1 MRVTYRSGTLSL
13 AEVAGGAMD
22 DQDGSVKERET
33 DAPGIWQR
41 LLGLRHHWLVRFA
54 IAYAVAAWLIVQVAA
69 TIGPAFDLPSWF
81 LRAVIGSALLGFFLL
96 LGGAA
101 IIARQRPS
109 VSAGGR
115 QRRWLLGASLAALVA
130 AVGGIGFLAR
140 DAMLGDEQITV
151 AVLPFTDLSPGH
163 DKAYFAEGVAEEIL
177 SSLATERAI
186 KVLGRTTARQLDRAA
201 GPAAIRASLG
211 VTHLLEGSARTAGDE
226 LRVNVRLIDTA
237 DGSELWEEKYR
248 GRLADVFAVQDRIA
262 ETVVKRLRGTFA
274 IGAMRETKETA
285 FDVYQNY
292 LAARA
297 LSRDRTEIRLTQALN
312 LAKKVVEVDPNY
324 APGRALLAE
333 LLFLLSDDDNAY
345 GTIPVAQARRQGELN
360 ARAAIR
366 LAPQAADGYAALGLL
381 LPPKQAIAPLERAVL
396 LDPSR
401 ADIRSWL
408 AIRLDGLGRHDE
420 ALKLYRAAA
429 DIEPLWAMPIANLVP
444 ALTAAGRQD
453 EALRAVRDFRRRGG
467 SEAQADRFASS
478 IANWTGDIA
487 SAISNAKAGLAKDP
501 TLPDVRLRMAIDYH
515 FVGLDERAPGGL
527 SGQYTRLMVPF
538 FSADYGTLRQR
549 IVAAGPR
556 LWDAPDG
563 DFAFFHLAAIRDW
576 DRLASIYDGRRPPL
590 SESCEKQNGQVFAV
604 ALALRE
610 KGRDSEAKAVLRC
623 PRDRASVESRVR
635 ERAQNHLAGDLEYD
649 RASFSAFDRKP
660 GEALLFLEQ
669 AVAAGWLG
677 RPYSSRLTD
686 YPLFDSLRADSRFQA
701 LQQRIDRKI
710 AQERAEVLAL
720 H

>member
-1 MRVTYRSGTLSL
+1 MIAR
-13 AEVAGGAMD
+13 
-22 DQDGSVKERET
+22 DGSSHASEPDRGST
-33 DAPGIWQR
+33 WQR
-41 LLGLRHHWLVRFA
+41 LLGLRDHSLIRFA
-54 IAYAVAAWLIVQVAA
+54 AAYGVFAWLIVQIAA
-69 TIGPAFDLPSWF
+69 TVGPAFELPSWF

-109 VSAGGR
+109 GRAGSR
-115 QRRWLLGASLAALVA
+115 QRRWLLGASLAGLVA
-130 AVGGIGFLAR
+130 AVGALGFLAR
-140 DAMLGDEQITV
+140 DAVLGDEQVIV
-151 AVLPFTDLSPGH
+151 AVLPFADLSPGH

-186 KVLGRTTARQLDRAA
+186 KVLGRTSSRELDRES
-201 GPAAIRASLG
+201 GPKAIRASLG
-211 VTHLLEGSARTAGDE
+211 VTHLLEGSTRTSGDD

-237 DGSELWEEKYR
+237 DGAEVWEEQYR

-262 ETVVKRLRGTFA
+262 ATVVKRLRGTFA
-274 IGAMRETKETA
+274 IGSMRATKETA
-285 FDVYQNY
+285 FNVYQNY

-297 LSRDRTEIRLTQALN
+297 LSRDRTEARLTQALN
-312 LAKKVVEVDPNY
+312 LAKKVVLVDPDY
-324 APGRALLAE
+324 APGQALLAE

-345 GTIPVAQARRQGELN
+345 GTIPVAQARKQGELH

-381 LPPKQAIAPLERAVL
+381 FLPKQAIVPLERAVS

-429 DIEPLWAMPIANLVP
+429 EIEPLWAMPIANLVP

-453 EALRAVRDFRRRGG
+453 EALQAVRDFRRRGG
-467 SEAQADRFASS
+467 SEAQADRFLSS
-478 IANWTGDIA
+478 IAHWTGDISSGIA
-487 SAISNAKAGLAKDP
+487 YAKAGLGKDP
-501 TLPDVRLRMAIDYH
+501 TLPDIPLRLAIDYH
-515 FVGLDERAPGGL
+515 IIGLDDRAPGGL
-527 SGQYTRLMVPF
+527 SGQYTRLMRPF
-538 FSADYGTLRQR
+538 FSADYVTLRQR
-549 IVAAGPR
+549 IMAAGPR

-563 DFAFFHLAAIRDW
+563 DFAFFHLAASREW
-576 DRLASIYDGRRPPL
+576 HRLVSIYDGRRPPL
-590 SESCEKQNGQVFAV
+590 SETCEKQYAQIVVA

-610 KGRDSEAKAVLRC
+610 KGREPEARAVLRC
-623 PRDRASVESRVR
+623 GRERASVESRIR
-635 ERAQNHLAGDLEYD
+635 ERAQNRLAGDLEFE
-649 RASFSAFDRKP
+649 RATLGAFDRKP
-660 GEALLFLEQ
+660 DEALRFLEQ

-677 RPYSSRLTD
+677 RPYSSQLAD
-686 YPLFDSLRADSRFQA
+686 YPQFDLLRAEPRFTA
-701 LQQRIDRKI
+701 LQLRIDRKI

-720 H
+720 R

>member
-1 MRVTYRSGTLSL
+1 MDER
-13 AEVAGGAMD
+13 GGPVM
-22 DQDGSVKERET
+22 EREA
-33 DAPGIWQR
+33 DAPGSWQR
-41 LLGLRHHWLVRFA
+41 LLGLRHHGLVRFA
-54 IAYAVAAWLIVQVAA
+54 VAYAVAAWLIVQVAA
-69 TIGPAFDLPSWF
+69 TIGPAFDLPPWF

-109 VSAGGR
+109 GRAGGR
-115 QRRWLLGASLAALVA
+115 QGRWLLGASLASLVA
-130 AVGGIGFLAR
+130 AVGGLGFLAR
-140 DAMLGDEQITV
+140 EAMLGDEQITV

-177 SSLATERAI
+177 SSLASERAI
-186 KVLGRTTARQLDRAA
+186 KVLGRTSARQLDRAA

-248 GRLADVFAVQDRIA
+248 GRLADVFVVQDRIA
-262 ETVVKRLRGTFA
+262 ATVVKRLRGTFA

-285 FDVYQNY
+285 FDVYQTY

-297 LSRDRTEIRLTQALN
+297 LSRDRTAARLTQALN
-312 LAKKVVEVDPNY
+312 LAKKVVQVDPNY

-333 LLFLLSDDDNAY
+333 LLFLSSDDYNAY
-345 GTIPVAQARRQGELN
+345 GTIPVAQAREQGEMH

-381 LPPKQAIAPLERAVL
+381 FPPKQAIVPLERAVL

-453 EALRAVRDFRRRGG
+453 EALQTVRDFRRRGG
-467 SEAQADRFASS
+467 SEAQADRFLSS
-478 IANWTGDIA
+478 IAHWTGDI
-487 SAISNAKAGLAKDP
+487 SSVIVHGKAGLGLDP
-501 TLPDVRLRMAIDYH
+501 SLPDLRLRLAIDYH
-515 FVGLDERAPGGL
+515 FIGLDERAPGGL
-527 SGQYTRLMVPF
+527 SGQYTRLMAPF
-538 FSADYGTLRQR
+538 FAADYTTLRQR
-549 IVAAGPR
+549 IMAAGPR

-563 DFAFFHLAAIRDW
+563 DFAFFHLAASRDW
-576 DRLASIYDGRRPPL
+576 DRLISIYDGRRPPL
-590 SESCEKQNGQVFAV
+590 GDTCEKRNAQIVAV

-610 KGRDSEAKAVLRC
+610 KGREPEAMAVLQCGRE
-623 PRDRASVESRVR
+623 RASVEARIS
-635 ERAQNHLAGDLEYD
+635 ERSQLRFAGDLEFD
-649 RASFSAFDRKP
+649 RATLSAFDRKP
-660 GEALLFLEQ
+660 GEALRFLEQ

-686 YPLFDSLRADSRFQA
+686 YPQFDILRADPRLTE
-701 LQQRIDRKI
+701 LQRRIDRKI
-710 AQERAEVLAL
+710 AQERTEVLAL
-720 H
+720 R